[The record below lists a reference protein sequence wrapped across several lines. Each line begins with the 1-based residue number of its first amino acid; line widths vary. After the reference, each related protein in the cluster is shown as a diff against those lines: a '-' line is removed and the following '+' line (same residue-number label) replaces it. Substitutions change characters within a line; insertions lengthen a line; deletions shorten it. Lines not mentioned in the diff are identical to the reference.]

1 MWQLGFYFINRG
13 VLQRI
18 KACNIIFI
26 YYLLYIETT
35 FGTDHGLL
43 NDLVLACIGDEPG
56 LLRTGQSSQE
66 SGNLTLYLEVIIPDN
81 YAAAL

>member
-1 MWQLGFYFINRG
+1 MDKGMRYS
-13 VLQRI
+13 
-18 KACNIIFI
+18 
-26 YYLLYIETT
+26 YDLLYIETT

-66 SGNLTLYLEVIIPDN
+66 SGNLTLYLEVTIPDN
-81 YAAAL
+81 CAALYF